1 MHASSNIFLKAL
13 LPKGI
18 EGMGMTRKKNKRKS
32 LKEKRSRAALKHQ
45 KALEAERS
53 RREREPKKSKGL
65 SRSKVLG
72 IIFLFLVVLVMGVYV
87 TWQKEGTDDKN
98 SSTANIVL
106 FETNMGDITIE
117 LYGDM
122 PITTGNFKKLVQQG
136 VYDGT
141 IFHRVIDG
149 FMIQG
154 GDPTGTGY
162 GDPSIPTIADEFTDH
177 NKNDRGTI
185 AMANSGP
192 NTGSSQF
199 FINLVDNNH
208 LDTKHPVFGKVIEG
222 IDVVDSIGKVETDE
236 NDRPLQEVKII
247 KAELVE

>member
-1 MHASSNIFLKAL
+1 
-13 LPKGI
+13 
-18 EGMGMTRKKNKRKS
+18 MGMTRKKNKRKS
-32 LKEKRSRAALKHQ
+32 LKEKRRRATLKQQ
-45 KALEAERS
+45 KASEAERS
-53 RREREPKKSKGL
+53 RREKEPKKSEGW

-72 IIFLFLVVLVMGVYV
+72 IVFLFLVVLVMGVYV
-87 TWQKEGTDDKN
+87 TWQKEDTDDKN
-98 SSTANIVL
+98 SSTANVVL

-117 LYGDM
+117 LYDDM
-122 PITTGNFKKLVQQG
+122 PITTGNFRKLVHQG
-136 VYDGT
+136 VYAGT

-162 GDPSIPTIADEFTDH
+162 GDPSIPTISDEFTDH

-185 AMANSGP
+185 AMANKGP
-192 NTGSSQF
+192 DTGSSQF
-199 FINLVDNNH
+199 FINLVDNNY
-208 LDTKHPVFGKVIEG
+208 LDTEHPVFGRVIDG
-222 IDVVDSIGKVETDE
+222 MDVVDSIGKVVTDE